1 MKTQERMERRSRK
14 RSSSAG
20 CEKMERVGERK
31 GKMERYC
38 STGQSPQQA
47 VAPTKENEYAYSH
60 TKGQNDCFH
69 KGAEI
74 AQVCRRIF
82 INKQRSCYHSPS
94 TTSVPRCKDPQTSH
108 TYGTDCCLP
117 SAFYS
122 VIIMY
127 LCFENRKA
135 V

>member
-1 MKTQERMERRSRK
+1 
-14 RSSSAG
+14 
-20 CEKMERVGERK
+20 
-31 GKMERYC
+31 MERYC

-47 VAPTKENEYAYSH
+47 VAPTKEEEYAYSH

-69 KGAEI
+69 KDEETV
-74 AQVCRRIF
+74 QVWRNIF
-82 INKQRSCYHSPS
+82 IINKQRSCYHSPS
-94 TTSVPRCKDPQTSH
+94 TTSLPSCKGPQTSH
-108 TYGTDCCLP
+108 IYGKDCCLP

-127 LCFENRKA
+127 MCFENVKA